1 MAARITR
8 TLCGLKIRTMEKKL
22 ASHSKFLSLILRH
35 SPETIGIELDSS
47 GWTDIDELIRR
58 ADASGRR
65 LDHDTLLRVVHQN
78 DKQRFAINTDGTRI
92 RANQGHSVNV
102 DLKLVATEPPEH
114 LFHGTVEK
122 FIDSI
127 KEKGLI
133 SGERQHV
140 HLSSD
145 IETARIVAR
154 RRGTPVILLV
164 RALEMTE
171 SGSEFYLSSNGV
183 WLTDHVLTK
192 FIDFPQTS
200 GNAT

>member
-1 MAARITR
+1 M
-8 TLCGLKIRTMEKKL
+8 
-22 ASHSKFLSLILRH
+22 
-35 SPETIGIELDSS
+35 

-183 WLTDHVLTK
+183 
-192 FIDFPQTS
+192 
-200 GNAT
+200 